1 MPRQPRLSKEERM
14 RQIRHHAKNI
24 FLKKGFEQTTMEDVV
39 KESEMSK
46 GGVYRHYS
54 STTQMLYDLMID
66 GNDYRQNLNKEYLKN
81 KNKKDKYQLMGEI
94 LTDKALAQTDLMK
107 LYVIFLKV
115 KGQYKELN
123 DLYFKLVDMSKEKFN
138 EVARELGIEADIF
151 ADGFLVN
158 YINGIILSNEIL
170 NAKESYEKQREFL
183 IETFVCYITK
193 IEKNN

>member
-1 MPRQPRLSKEERM
+1 MTRQPRLSKEERM
-14 RQIRHHAKNI
+14 YQIRHHAKKI
-24 FLKKGFEQTTMEDVV
+24 FIEKGFEQATMEDVV

-66 GNDYRQNLNKEYLKN
+66 GNDYRQNLNKEYLKS
-81 KNKKDKYQLMGEI
+81 KNNKDKYELMGEI

-115 KGQYKELN
+115 KEHYIELN
-123 DLYFKLVDMSKEKFN
+123 DLYFKLEDIAKEKFT
-138 EVARELGIEADIF
+138 EVARELGIESDIF

-183 IETFVCYITK
+183 IETFVCYIRK
-193 IEKNN
+193 IDKNN